1 MSNIISLKAIE
12 STRDFEAI
20 TIKQP
25 YNHSLMIDKNLL
37 KQKIKEYVR
46 NSTFNDSSRINDD
59 TMIFK
64 EGILDSMGLVTLI
77 SFLEEEFNIQAEDSD
92 LVEEN
97 FETINAIAEFISRKN

>member
-1 MSNIISLKAIE
+1 
-12 STRDFEAI
+12 
-20 TIKQP
+20 
-25 YNHSLMIDKNLL
+25 MIDKNLL

-77 SFLEEEFNIQAEDSD
+77 SFLEEEFNIQTEDSD

-97 FETINAIAEFISRKN
+97 FETINAIAEFVSRKN